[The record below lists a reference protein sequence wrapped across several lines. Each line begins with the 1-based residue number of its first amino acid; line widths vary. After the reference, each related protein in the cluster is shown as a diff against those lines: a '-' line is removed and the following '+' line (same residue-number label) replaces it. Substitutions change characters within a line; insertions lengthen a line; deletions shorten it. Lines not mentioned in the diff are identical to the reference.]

1 MRVHVFQ
8 HVPFEGIGCMAS
20 WLESRVAK
28 ATFTRF
34 YEADDLPEV
43 AGLDLIIVM
52 GGPMNVSDESAHP
65 WLEAE
70 KSFVREAMEAG
81 ISVLGVCLG
90 AQIIA
95 DAMGARIFPNAH
107 KEIGWFPIA
116 ASDGGAGS
124 FTFPQRLMA
133 FHWHGDTFDLPDGA
147 VSLAQSEGCE
157 NQAFQI
163 GGNVIG
169 LQFHLETTSVGA
181 ELMIENCPAD
191 LAKGRYVQTADAIR
205 EATDEHAESANR
217 VLFSMLDY
225 LTS

>member
-1 MRVHVFQ
+1 MRVHVLQ

-20 WLESRVAK
+20 WLESRDAK
-28 ATFTRF
+28 VTYTRF
-34 YEADDLPEV
+34 YEGDDLPVV
-43 AGLDLIIVM
+43 AGLDLIIIM
-52 GGPMNVSDESAHP
+52 GGPMNVPDESAHP
-65 WLEAE
+65 WLTGE

-81 ISVLGVCLG
+81 VSVLGVCLG

-95 DAMGARIFPNAH
+95 DVMGARIFPNAH
-107 KEIGWFPIA
+107 KETGWFPIEA
-116 ASDGGAGS
+116 ADGGVGT
-124 FTFPQRLMA
+124 FTFSERLMA

-147 VSLAQSEGCE
+147 LRLAKSEGCE

-163 GGNVIG
+163 GDNVIG
-169 LQFHLETTSVGA
+169 LQFHLETTAAAA